1 MLFCDLFQ
9 LNEKERENG
18 WEEKQNKHQ
27 KREKSVCRWIQM
39 GGETINEEGCFKD
52 KGQQVGVMYIC
63 I

>member
-1 MLFCDLFQ
+1 
-9 LNEKERENG
+9 
-18 WEEKQNKHQ
+18 
-27 KREKSVCRWIQM
+27 M